1 VTRRVAIVIAAVV
14 ASAMFGGCG
23 YPGEPLPPALN
34 RPVRVVDLNA
44 VQQGSK
50 ILVHFTIPKV
60 TTEGMPIPGTPEIE
74 VRIGEA
80 PPGPFNT
87 AAWEKSSERI
97 PASVITVNNQVAL
110 ATVDASKMT
119 GKTEAIFVRVLGPHG
134 RNVGWS
140 NPQQVT
146 VVPPLPTPEGL
157 TAGDAPDAVR
167 LEWHAAAAQ
176 FRVYR
181 RSGDAGEWKQIG
193 IADKPF
199 YLDATID
206 YGKTYEYTVQSIEK
220 SGDKYAESEASKS
233 FSFKPEDKYPPAVP
247 TGLTAVAGSR
257 NVELTWERNTEKDLA
272 AYRVYR
278 DGKKIADGLTAPS
291 YSDKD
296 VKPGTKYSYQVS
308 SVDGAGNESVLSAPM
323 EASIP

>member
-1 VTRRVAIVIAAVV
+1 MTRRVAIALAAVV
-14 ASAMFGGCG
+14 ASAMLAGCG

-50 ILVHFTIPKV
+50 ILLHFTVPKV

-97 PASVITVNNQVAL
+97 PPSAIAVDKQMASAAIE
-110 ATVDASKMT
+110 ASKMT
-119 GKTEAIFVRVLGPHG
+119 GKTELVFVRVLGPHG

-140 NPQQVT
+140 NPQQVA

-157 TAGDAPDAVR
+157 TAADAPDAVR

-176 FRVYR
+176 FRVQR
-181 RSGDAGEWKQIG
+181 RSGDAAEWKQIG

-199 YLDATID
+199 YVDATID

-220 SGDKYAESEASKS
+220 SGDKYAESEPSKS

-308 SVDGAGNESVLSAPM
+308 SVDGAGNESMLCAPM
-323 EASIP
+323 EASMP

>member
-1 VTRRVAIVIAAVV
+1 MRRAAIALAASV
-14 ASAMFGGCG
+14 ASAMLAGCG

-50 ILVHFTIPKV
+50 ILVHFTVPKV

-74 VRIGEA
+74 VRIGE
-80 PPGPFNT
+80 PPAGVFNA
-87 AAWEKSSERI
+87 AAWEKSSQRI
-97 PASVITVNNQVAL
+97 PISEITVDNQVAS
-110 ATVDASKMT
+110 AAIDASKMT
-119 GKTEAIFVRVLGPHG
+119 GKTEAVFARVLGPHG

-140 NPQQVT
+140 NPQQLT

-157 TAGDAPDAVR
+157 TASNAPDAVR
-167 LEWHAAAAQ
+167 LEWDGAAAQ

-181 RSGDAGEWKQIG
+181 RGGDSAEWKQVG
-193 IADKPF
+193 IADKPS
-199 YLDATID
+199 YVDGSID
-206 YGKTYEYTVQSIEK
+206 YGQTYEYTVQSIEK

-233 FSFKPEDKYPPAVP
+233 FSFKPEDRYPPAVP
-247 TGLTAVAGSR
+247 TGLTAVAGGR
-257 NVELTWERNTEKDLA
+257 NIELTWERNTEKDLA

-278 DGKKIADGLTAPS
+278 DGKKIADSLTAPS

-308 SVDGAGNESVLSAPM
+308 SVDGAGNESMLSAPM
-323 EASIP
+323 EAAIP

>member
-1 VTRRVAIVIAAVV
+1 MRRAAIALAAVV
-14 ASAMFGGCG
+14 ASAMLAGCG

-50 ILVHFTIPKV
+50 ILVHFTVPKL
-60 TTEGMPIPGTPEIE
+60 TTEGLPIPGTPEIE
-74 VRIGEA
+74 VRIGE
-80 PPGPFNT
+80 PPAGPFNA

-97 PASVITVNNQVAL
+97 PATAITVNNQVAS
-110 ATVDASKMT
+110 AMIDASKMT
-119 GKTEAIFVRVLGPHG
+119 SKTEAVFARVLGPHG

-146 VVPPLPTPEGL
+146 VVPPLATPEAL
-157 TAGDAPDAVR
+157 TAANAPDAVR
-167 LEWHAAAAQ
+167 LEWHGAAAQ

-181 RSGDAGEWKQIG
+181 RSGDGGEWKQIAV
-193 IADKPF
+193 ADKPF
-199 YLDATID
+199 YVDGSID

-220 SGDKYAESEASKS
+220 SGDNFAESEASKS
-233 FSFKPEDKYPPAVP
+233 FSFRPEDKYPPAVP
-247 TGLTAVAGSR
+247 SGLTAVAGSR
-257 NVELTWERNTEKDLA
+257 NIELTWERNTEKDLA

-278 DGKKIADGLTAPS
+278 DGKKIADALIAPS

-308 SVDGAGNESVLSAPM
+308 SVDGAGNESMLSAPM
-323 EASIP
+323 EAAIP

>member
-1 VTRRVAIVIAAVV
+1 MTRRVAIALAAAVML
-14 ASAMFGGCG
+14 AGCG

-50 ILVHFTIPKV
+50 ILVHFTVPKV
-60 TTEGMPIPGTPEIE
+60 TTEGVPIPGTPEIE

-87 AAWEKSSERI
+87 AAWEKSSERV
-97 PASVITVNNQVAL
+97 PTSAITVNSQMAT

-157 TAGDAPDAVR
+157 TAANAPDAVR
-167 LEWHAAAAQ
+167 LEWHAGAAQ

-181 RSGDAGEWKQIG
+181 RSGDSAEWKQIG

-199 YLDATID
+199 YVDATID
-206 YGKTYEYTVQSIEK
+206 YGKTYEYEVQSIEK
-220 SGDKYAESEASKS
+220 SGDKFAESEASRF
-233 FSFKPEDKYPPAVP
+233 FSFKPEDKFPPAVP

-257 NVELTWERNTEKDLA
+257 DIELTWDRNTEKDLA

-278 DGKKIADGLTAPS
+278 DGKKIAEGLNSPS
-291 YSDKD
+291 YSDKN

-308 SVDGAGNESVLSAPM
+308 SVDGAGNESMLSGTM
-323 EASIP
+323 EAAIP

>member
-1 VTRRVAIVIAAVV
+1 MRRAATALAAAV
-14 ASAMFGGCG
+14 ASAVLAGCG

-50 ILVHFTIPKV
+50 ILVHFTVPKV
-60 TTEGMPIPGTPEIE
+60 TTEGLPIPGTPEIE

-80 PPGPFNT
+80 SPGPFST

-97 PASVITVNNQVAL
+97 PADAIRVNNQVAS
-110 ATVDASKMT
+110 ATIDASKMT
-119 GKTEAIFVRVLGPHG
+119 GKTEAIFARVLGPHG

-157 TAGDAPDAVR
+157 TAADAHDAVK
-167 LEWHAAAAQ
+167 LDWHAAAAQ

-181 RSGDAGEWKQIG
+181 RSGDAAEWKQIA

-199 YLDATID
+199 YLDAAID

-220 SGDKYAESEASKS
+220 SGDRYAESEPSRP
-233 FSFKPEDKYPPAVP
+233 FSFKPEDKFPPAVP
-247 TGLTAVAGSR
+247 AGLTAVAGSR
-257 NVELTWERNTEKDLA
+257 SIELTWDRNTEKDLA
-272 AYRVYR
+272 TYRVYR
-278 DGKKIADGLTAPS
+278 DGKKIADGLTSPA

-296 VKPGTKYSYQVS
+296 VQARDKIPLPGFV
-308 SVDGAGNESVLSAPM
+308 GGRRG
-323 EASIP
+323 

>member
-1 VTRRVAIVIAAVV
+1 MRRAAIALAAAV
-14 ASAMFGGCG
+14 ASAMLSGCG

-34 RPVRVVDLNA
+34 RPMRVVDLNA

-50 ILVHFTIPKV
+50 ILVHFTVPKV

-74 VRIGEA
+74 VRIGE
-80 PPGPFNT
+80 PPAGVFNA

-97 PASVITVNNQVAL
+97 PASAITVNNQM
-110 ATVDASKMT
+110 ATAAIDASKMI
-119 GKTEAIFVRVLGPHG
+119 GRTEAVFVRVLGPHG

-140 NPQQVT
+140 NPQQLT
-146 VVPPLPTPEGL
+146 VVPPLPTPAGL
-157 TAGDAPDAVR
+157 TAANAPDAVR
-167 LEWHAAAAQ
+167 LEWHTGAAQ
-176 FRVYR
+176 FRIYR
-181 RSGDAGEWKQIG
+181 RNPDGGDWKQVG
-193 IADKPF
+193 IADQPF
-199 YLDATID
+199 YVDGTIE
-206 YGKTYEYTVQSIEK
+206 YGQTYEYTVQSIEK

-257 NVELTWERNTEKDLA
+257 NIELTWERNIEKDLA

-278 DGKKIADGLTAPS
+278 DGKKIADGLTSPS

-296 VKPGTKYSYQVS
+296 VKPGTKYSYQIS
-308 SVDGAGNESVLSAPM
+308 SLDGAGNESMLSAPK
-323 EASIP
+323 EAAVP